1 MGHDLLFT
9 NLLFRKPLLCHI
21 TFSLPSQQNDSLP
34 TDKKLHHTENS
45 VMTTEH
51 LKKEDEHIVNPG
63 LGIWVPSP
71 LEAAM
76 RLL

>member
-51 LKKEDEHIVNPG
+51 LKKG
-63 LGIWVPSP
+63 G
-71 LEAAM
+71 
-76 RLL
+76 